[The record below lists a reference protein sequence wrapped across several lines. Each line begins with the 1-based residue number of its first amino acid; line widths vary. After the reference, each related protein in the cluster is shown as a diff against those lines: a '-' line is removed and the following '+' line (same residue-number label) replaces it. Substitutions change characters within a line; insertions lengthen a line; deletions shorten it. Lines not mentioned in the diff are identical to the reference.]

1 MRAATALLAL
11 VAVLLMAAVNSYQL
25 TSHSSRKTLRLA
37 ALLSTNDGSLIPN
50 GNGEFDDGEELKFF
64 DFLTGVVSR
73 RKRTGGY
80 RSIRD
85 SRETLPFYVQIM
97 QSDGTDPV
105 YIGTYMLDHSTSNDD
120 LLNLGDKGFYKVKKT
135 TFIYKFKTNR
145 LEVVKKKLDVSP
157 VDKGFYSSNSLQ

>member
-1 MRAATALLAL
+1 
-11 VAVLLMAAVNSYQL
+11 
-25 TSHSSRKTLRLA
+25 
-37 ALLSTNDGSLIPN
+37 
-50 GNGEFDDGEELKFF
+50 
-64 DFLTGVVSR
+64 
-73 RKRTGGY
+73 
-80 RSIRD
+80 
-85 SRETLPFYVQIM
+85 M